1 MSLAAV
7 DLFAGAPGKKGR
19 RTRRHG
25 LSNTSEY
32 RAWQT
37 MRLRCLVPTNA
48 AYPDYGG
55 RGITVCDRWLD
66 SPENFV
72 ADMGPKPTPK
82 HEIDRIDNNRG
93 YEPGNCRWVTRSE
106 NDRNRRSTAW
116 VTFDGVQRRLI
127 DLVEEFG
134 VPSDTARYRMQ
145 RLGWPA
151 EQTFRTPVRP
161 KAPNGSRSKKPPRK
175 TVAVRNEV
183 TGQFLR
189 WEAPKPC

>member
-1 MSLAAV
+1 MNAV
-7 DLFAGAPGKKGR
+7 DLFASAPGKKGR

-25 LSNTSEY
+25 LSKTSEY

-37 MRLRCLVPTNA
+37 MRLRCLVPTNP

-55 RGITVCDRWLD
+55 RGITVCDRWVD
-66 SPENFV
+66 SPENFI
-72 ADMGPKPTPK
+72 ADMGMKPTPK

-106 NDRNRRSTAW
+106 NDRNRRSTTW

-127 DLVEEFG
+127 DLVDEFG

-145 RLGWPA
+145 RMGWSA

-161 KAPNGSRSKKPPRK
+161 KAPNGTRSQRTRK
-175 TVAVRNEV
+175 TVAVRDEI

-189 WEAPKPC
+189 WEAPNPC